1 MLWIILFFVTGMLL
15 VFAEFF
21 LPGMVLGVIGGLL
34 IIISGILGVYAF
46 PDYALFIIIGEL
58 ICVGLGIVL
67 GFWVL
72 TKTRASNLLTQKHA
86 QLAEA
91 GYVSAVSD
99 ASLLNHTGRV
109 LTALRPSGTIV
120 VDNKRVD
127 AVSEGVFI
135 EEGTRVRVMQ
145 VHGSRVVV
153 EALEE

>member
-1 MLWIILFFVTGMLL
+1 
-15 VFAEFF
+15 
-21 LPGMVLGVIGGLL
+21 
-34 IIISGILGVYAF
+34 
-46 PDYALFIIIGEL
+46 
-58 ICVGLGIVL
+58 
-67 GFWVL
+67 
-72 TKTRASNLLTQKHA
+72 LTQKHA